1 MFSIARRQSS
11 SNELSD
17 STDQQLIPFVCAT
30 QNLIL
35 QNKKWQEQLKD
46 ERERVR
52 RTLITGSYAAAD
64 DRLDLDVPE
73 DAIVTVRNLNNDN
86 DDNNNLE
93 NDRSIPP
100 VVSVATNLPTQKSI
114 ADEFTLNR
122 EQRAAFMIITSHLDG
137 DSRYRTGN
145 FIFNAIYLLLYIK
158 KIRSTIYLSTCRS

>member
-1 MFSIARRQSS
+1 M
-11 SNELSD
+11 ND

-35 QNKKWQEQLKD
+35 QDKKWQEQLKN

-52 RTLITGSYAAAD
+52 RTLITGSYAVAD
-64 DRLDLDVPE
+64 DPLDLDVPE

-86 DDNNNLE
+86 DDNKNLE

-100 VVSVATNLPTQKSI
+100 VVSVATNLPTQKST

-137 DSRYRTGN
+137 DIRHRTGN
-145 FIFNAIYLLLYIK
+145 FMFNAIYYVL
-158 KIRSTIYLSTCRS
+158 KIRSTIYLSTSRS

>member
-1 MFSIARRQSS
+1 MQRRILSYRIK
-11 SNELSD
+11 NER
-17 STDQQLIPFVCAT
+17 
-30 QNLIL
+30 
-35 QNKKWQEQLKD
+35 K
-46 ERERVR
+46 RVR

-64 DRLDLDVPE
+64 DPLDLDVPE

-93 NDRSIPP
+93 NYRSIPP

-137 DSRYRTGN
+137 DTRHRTGN
-145 FIFNAIYLLLYIK
+145 FIFNAIYYV
-158 KIRSTIYLSTCRS
+158 Y

>member
-1 MFSIARRQSS
+1 M
-11 SNELSD
+11 ND

-35 QNKKWQEQLKD
+35 QDKKWQEQLKN

-64 DRLDLDVPE
+64 DPLDLDVPE

-137 DSRYRTGN
+137 DIRHRTGN
-145 FIFNAIYLLLYIK
+145 FIFNAIYYVL
-158 KIRSTIYLSTCRS
+158 KIRSTIYLSTSRS